1 MKKTIQRCRYW
12 WLQHPKHWVV
22 AVMAAVIVALAL
34 RLLFLS
40 DAIQILL
47 VYALV
52 VLTSR
57 YARETRRIAKAN
69 EEATFASLR
78 PIIVMGRTPSFR
90 TQQVTGEVFTETEI
104 VGRTWLCRMGPGPA
118 VNLRFSLKEPNRI
131 NTSQHVSGSAITA
144 FGSGEVYELV
154 LENVFEQLLWCSHDL
169 LVEYEDVFGKKWR
182 SGLELGY
189 TSGADHFKVLNLFY
203 EKMEDEPTTPKVPE

>member
-1 MKKTIQRCRYW
+1 MDKISEKYRRW
-12 WLQHPKHWVV
+12 WREHPQFSLI
-22 AVMAAVIVALAL
+22 AVMAAVVIAQALGLLSLSEAL
-34 RLLFLS
+34 
-40 DAIQILL
+40 QGLL
-47 VYALV
+47 VFALVMVTWGYAL
-52 VLTSR
+52 
-57 YARETRRIAKAN
+57 ETRKIAKAT

-104 VGRTWLCRMGPGPA
+104 VGRTWLYNMGPGPA

-131 NTSQHVSGSAITA
+131 DTSQHVRGSSITA

-154 LENVFEQLLWCSHDL
+154 LENVFDQLLWCSHDL
-169 LVEYEDVFGKKWR
+169 LVEYEDVLGNKWR

-203 EKMEDEPTTPKVPE
+203 EKMEDKPTPAKASE